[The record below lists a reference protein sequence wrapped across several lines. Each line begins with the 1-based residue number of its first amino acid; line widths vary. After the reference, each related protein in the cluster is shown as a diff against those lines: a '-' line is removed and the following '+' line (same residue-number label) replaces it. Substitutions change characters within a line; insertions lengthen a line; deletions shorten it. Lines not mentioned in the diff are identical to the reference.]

1 MDNIIEKTKN
11 LINVLEESSLIHN
24 LEYYKERVVLN
35 KRLLELINKYNNS
48 NDDYEKISLKQEIYK
63 DNNYKEYMKYYN
75 ELFFYILKINRKFK
89 EYTMD
94 RRCHK

>member
-1 MDNIIEKTKN
+1 MDNIIEKTKK
-11 LINVLEESSLIHN
+11 LINALDSSELMSN

-35 KRLLELINKYNNS
+35 KNILELINKYNNS
-48 NDDYEKISLKQEIYK
+48 NDNYEKISLKQEIYK

-89 EYTMD
+89 EYTLD
-94 RRCHK
+94 RRCHR

>member
-11 LINVLEESSLIHN
+11 LINVLDSSELMSN

-35 KRLLELINKYNNS
+35 KSLLELIDKYNNS
-48 NDDYEKISLKQEIYK
+48 NDDYEKISLKEEIYK

-75 ELFFYILKINRKFK
+75 ELFFYVLRINRKFK

>member
-1 MDNIIEKTKN
+1 MDNIIEKTKK
-11 LINVLEESSLIHN
+11 LINVLDSSELIHN

-35 KRLLELINKYNNS
+35 KKLLELINKYNNS

-75 ELFFYILKINRKFK
+75 ELFFYILKINKKFK
-89 EYTMD
+89 EYTLD